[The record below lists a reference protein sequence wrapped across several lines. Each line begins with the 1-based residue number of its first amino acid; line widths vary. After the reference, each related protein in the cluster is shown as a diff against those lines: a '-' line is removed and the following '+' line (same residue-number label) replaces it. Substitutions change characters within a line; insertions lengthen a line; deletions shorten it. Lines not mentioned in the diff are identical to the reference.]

1 MWVAPEVR
9 QQGVGTRLI
18 QAAEDWAK
26 EAGFKELVL
35 DVTEGNTPAI
45 ALYERCGFQFTGK
58 TDRYPNDPSLLELFM
73 LKKL

>member
-1 MWVAPEVR
+1 MPPKSGSRASESA
-9 QQGVGTRLI
+9 LI